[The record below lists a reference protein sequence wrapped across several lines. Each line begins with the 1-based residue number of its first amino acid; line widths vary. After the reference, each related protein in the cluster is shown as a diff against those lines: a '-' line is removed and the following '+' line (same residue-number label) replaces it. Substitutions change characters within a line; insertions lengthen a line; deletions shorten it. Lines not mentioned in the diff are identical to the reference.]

1 MRILVIETPP
11 LPGCGVAD
19 WLARQGGF
27 EVQTAAALPAR
38 CEAEVLLFDLAGSPD
53 LVGELRRATQLRGPR
68 VLALCRDPAEL
79 PAALCDWLGAALLR
93 VPVEPAALLAAL
105 YGEAET
111 EAGSDDEAQH
121 HHDGD
126 SLIGAWAS
134 AFLSSRAETSHAATE
149 AAGPADGPLS
159 ARERQIAALIARGFS
174 NAEIG
179 SQLFLSVGTVRKHR
193 ENLMRKLDV
202 RNAQMLT
209 RWALRDG
216 LVTPD
221 DLPGQQDRA

>member
-27 EVQTAAALPAR
+27 EVTTAAALPAR
-38 CEAEVLLFDLAGSPD
+38 CEAEALLFDLAGSPE
-53 LVGELRRATQLRGPR
+53 LVGELRRATQLHGPR

-79 PAALCDWLGAALLR
+79 PAALRDWLGAALLP

-105 YGEAET
+105 YGETAD
-111 EAGSDDEAQH
+111 AVADELPH
-121 HHDGD
+121 WDGGD
-126 SLIGAWAS
+126 SLIGAWA
-134 AFLSSRAETSHAATE
+134 ADFLSSRAEAE
-149 AAGPADGPLS
+149 PAGQPDGPLS